1 MVFEGILNELEP
13 TEIVAALSSLLYQQ
27 KSDDD
32 DFDMEIPE
40 SLLNCCKR
48 MKTIAMNLGQLQKEH
63 GLNVDPIE
71 YCEGSLKFGLV
82 HVVYEWALGVPFSNI
97 CELTTAQEGSIVR
110 CITRLDELC
119 REVRNCAR
127 GKSLQ
132 NSMSKII
139 HNSSSD
145 LTKYSCVAL
154 LKIKVVGNPTL
165 YRKMEEA
172 SVAIK
177 RDIVFAS
184 SLYVS

>member
-1 MVFEGILNELEP
+1 MIFEGILNELEP

-32 DFDMEIPE
+32 DFSVEIPE
-40 SLLNCCKR
+40 TLLQCCQN
-48 MKTIAMNLGQLQKEH
+48 MKVIAMNLGQLQKEH
-63 GLNVDPIE
+63 GLDLDPRD
-71 YCEGSLKFGLV
+71 YCEATLKFGLV
-82 HVVYEWALGVPFSNI
+82 HVVYEWALGVPFKDI

-127 GKSLQ
+127 
-132 NSMSKII
+132 
-139 HNSSSD
+139 
-145 LTKYSCVAL
+145 
-154 LKIKVVGNPTL
+154 VVGNPTL
-165 YRKMEEA
+165 YRKMEAA